1 MLKNVPGG
9 SVRASDDPDDALISF
24 SELSTKAPEK
34 SKPSSNKKKIN
45 PYKIEY
51 FKKQQDNFDNLR

>member
-1 MLKNVPGG
+1 MPCG

-24 SELSTKAPEK
+24 SELSTKVPD
-34 SKPSSNKKKIN
+34 KPKQKAGSLKKKVN

-51 FKKQQDNFDNLR
+51 FKNGSDISESAQ